1 MIQLCYIYSGTPLV
15 RPSPFAPEWWPFKR
29 GGLSSGLKINTFM
42 FRFTLFSGLSRGDGL
57 SLGWPLK
64 KGSTI
69 LLFVYL
75 HIHFIFFLNQNIT
88 NLNDL
93 EMILNYKQA
102 PSQYDLRCLKA
113 TLNPNIERNKLM
125 IIIESIL
132 NFQS

>member
-15 RPSPFAPEWWPFKR
+15 RPSPFAPERWPFKR
-29 GGLSSGLKINTFM
+29 GSLSSGFKINTFM
-42 FRFTLFSGLSRGDGL
+42 FRFTLFSGLSRGVGL

-64 KGSTI
+64 KSSTI

-93 EMILNYKQA
+93 EMILNYKEA

-113 TLNPNIERNKLM
+113 TLNPNKERNKLM